1 MAKKTIMVVDDE
13 GVIVDV
19 VEKILQSKGYNVITA
34 LSGRECLEALKT
46 KPVDLILLDIMM
58 PEMDGWDVCENIKS
72 NKKTEKI
79 PIIFLT
85 AKADPISRSMG
96 VLASQDYISKPF
108 DVKDLLS
115 RVNKVINLKVQ

>member
-19 VEKILQSKGYNVITA
+19 VEKILESKYNVITA
-34 LSGRECLEALKT
+34 QSGKECLEILNG

-58 PEMDGWDVCENIKS
+58 PEMDGWDVCEKIKA

-85 AKADPISRSMG
+85 AKTDTISRSMG
-96 VLASQDYISKPF
+96 VLASKDYISKPF
-108 DVKDLLS
+108 GVKDLLS
-115 RVNKVINLKVQ
+115 RVKKVIEQKP